1 MNKKRTRIIL
11 LLFLACILPL
21 QMMAVPAY
29 PQTISVRQADGK
41 QVQIKLY
48 GDEHFHYATDA
59 YGYLLSNGYAPSQIL
74 LCGESAGGGLVYSL
88 CVKLREKGWSLPA
101 GLISISPWT
110 DLTMSGNSYQ
120 TNQKCDPSMTRERLK
135 YYADCYLYGA
145 TVSEK
150 NLYPNTNED
159 AEEDQ
164 RIKRQPLVSPLF

>member
-59 YGYLLSNGYAPSQIL
+59 YGYLINQKADGNYYYSSFSQDGRVQLSEHPYGSMQKAMHREQIPQAVKDL
-74 LCGESAGGGLVYSL
+74 AMQRREQMLGRSHSAG
-88 CVKLREKGWSLPA
+88 R
-101 GLISISPWT
+101 
-110 DLTMSGNSYQ
+110 
-120 TNQKCDPSMTRERLK
+120 
-135 YYADCYLYGA
+135 
-145 TVSEK
+145 
-150 NLYPNTNED
+150 
-159 AEEDQ
+159 
-164 RIKRQPLVSPLF
+164 